1 MPHSPMSQPAE
12 ILSCERI
19 HKKFGSYGVD
29 VLESDTGRRVSSLYS
44 LTGGTKICRT
54 YARVRFAPLIDPAFA
69 AEHVRVLAG
78 ESIGTVFRSAG
89 WEIAKRH
96 RHIGET
102 ALPDG
107 NGEIALLMRIEG
119 TGKVATDTYVFEI
132 ARNGRRFEYAE
143 ITELHH
149 PAYLTAAELASI
161 YGESGTVEVP

>member
-1 MPHSPMSQPAE
+1 MSRPAE
-12 ILSCERI
+12 ILSSERI

-44 LTGGTKICRT
+44 LTDGAKICRT
-54 YARVRFAPLIDPAFA
+54 YAKVRFAPAIDPAFA

-89 WEIAKRH
+89 WKIVKRH

-102 ALPDG
+102 ALADLDKDDIS
-107 NGEIALLMRIEG
+107 ELMRIEG
-119 TGKVATDTYVFEI
+119 TDRVATDTYVFEI
-132 ARNGRRFEYAE
+132 AKNGRRFEYAE

-161 YGESGTVEVP
+161 YGESATVELR

>member
-1 MPHSPMSQPAE
+1 MSRPAE
-12 ILSCERI
+12 ILSSERI
-19 HKKFGSYGVD
+19 HRKFGSYGVD

-44 LTGGTKICRT
+44 VTDGTKICRT
-54 YARVRFAPLIDPAFA
+54 YAKVRFAPAIDPAFA

-89 WEIAKRH
+89 WKIVKRH

-102 ALPDG
+102 ALADVDG
-107 NGEIALLMRIEG
+107 DDITQLMRIEG
-119 TGKVATDTYVFEI
+119 TDRVATDTYVFEI
-132 ARNGRRFEYAE
+132 AKHGRRFEYAE

-161 YGESGTVEVP
+161 YGESATVDVP